1 MFKVGCNMH
10 DEKTGE
16 EDGVITL
23 EVDGETV
30 SSLS

>member
-1 MFKVGCNMH
+1 MH